1 MTTQS
6 TIQVL
11 SVERSDDSVSG
22 PRPVLWK
29 IPGLTIIVAADS
41 SDALQKLQEN
51 QVDVALVDLAAPG
64 IGGIELTKL
73 IRKAQPKV
81 RVIIS
86 TSSDSPED
94 IFEAMAA
101 GADGYVLKENSANVI
116 EIAIRSVKLGTVWLD
131 PGIARQVLHL
141 METATTT
148 NSSRMLQTG
157 LMRIPFLPDEK
168 NLLTK
173 VASSNCTDGV
183 CMVDPNFVARL
194 HRLSAT

>member
-29 IPGLTIIVAADS
+29 IPGLKIIVAADS
-41 SDALQKLQEN
+41 TDALQKLQEN

-73 IRKAQPKV
+73 IRKAQPTE

-86 TSSDSPED
+86 TSRDTPED
-94 IFEAMAA
+94 IFEATPA
-101 GADGYVLKENSANVI
+101 
-116 EIAIRSVKLGTVWLD
+116 
-131 PGIARQVLHL
+131 PAR
-141 METATTT
+141 
-148 NSSRMLQTG
+148 
-157 LMRIPFLPDEK
+157 
-168 NLLTK
+168 
-173 VASSNCTDGV
+173 
-183 CMVDPNFVARL
+183 
-194 HRLSAT
+194 